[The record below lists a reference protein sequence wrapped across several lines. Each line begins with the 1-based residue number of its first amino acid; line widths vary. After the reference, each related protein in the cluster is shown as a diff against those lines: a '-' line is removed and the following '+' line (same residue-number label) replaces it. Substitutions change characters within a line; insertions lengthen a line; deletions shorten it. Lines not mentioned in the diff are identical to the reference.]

1 MSVVFHFACIE
12 PIFRLVHW
20 LNYILLTRR
29 AKNIQNKAT
38 INVDPH
44 SKLVNSLRDQ
54 VVSFL
59 YKVTLL
65 YLTLILPALLSL
77 LEDGFGWRVVATF
90 QSRRWKS

>member
-1 MSVVFHFACIE
+1 MSAIFHFAYIE
-12 PIFRLVHW
+12 SIFRLVHW

-54 VVSFL
+54 VVSFV
-59 YKVTLL
+59 YEVAIGITA
-65 YLTLILPALLSL
+65 YLSILTPPFPL
-77 LEDGFGWRVVATF
+77 
-90 QSRRWKS
+90 

>member
-1 MSVVFHFACIE
+1 MSAIVHFAYIE
-12 PIFRLVHW
+12 SIFRLVHW

-54 VVSFL
+54 VVSFV
-59 YKVTLL
+59 YKVAIGIMA
-65 YLTLILPALLSL
+65 YLSILTPPFPL
-77 LEDGFGWRVVATF
+77 
-90 QSRRWKS
+90 